1 MGVSAPLA
9 LGDAEGAVGAACGAV
24 ANRHVEA
31 AAARRLF
38 ARLTVGHCDALERRA
53 TTMATT
59 NDEGQAPSEAAHHG
73 GSRRPMA
80 GDSYIRGRAAARA
93 EAGRGGRG
101 LERSR
106 LFAEPG
112 RELFVRLEALECELE
127 RWPKE
132 VPGTTWRF
140 WAS

>member
-1 MGVSAPLA
+1 MKSTLWQTRLDGHGRQTMMWTHDAASAWSSTSHA
-9 LGDAEGAVGAACGAV
+9 LVQRDDDG
-24 ANRHVEA
+24 
-31 AAARRLF
+31 
-38 ARLTVGHCDALERRA
+38 CDERRH
-53 TTMATT
+53 
-59 NDEGQAPSEAAHHG
+59 DEAAHHG
-73 GSRRPMA
+73 GPRRPMA
-80 GDSYIRGRAAARA
+80 CDSYIRGRAAARA